1 MLFPGRLGD
10 PAAHR
15 RQRRCVRHA
24 QERAGSVSGDRVIRF
39 GTAAVVCAV
48 AGFAAVVSY
57 SHIYGLG
64 RAHGQDGTAARLLP
78 LSVDGLILAASLVLL
93 HEARNDRDA
102 PVLARL
108 MLWLG
113 IGATIGANIAYGAGY
128 GLLGALI
135 SAWPAVAFIGT
146 VEIAM
151 QQVRRARGPQAATVA
166 PAVPEVPGDV
176 DQAVR
181 TAYAAS
187 VAAGVPLSQRAM
199 AERFGLSRRK
209 VSQLIADITVESNGH
224 LLAGKAA

>member
-1 MLFPGRLGD
+1 M
-10 PAAHR
+10 
-15 RQRRCVRHA
+15 
-24 QERAGSVSGDRVIRF
+24 SGDRVIRF
-39 GTAAVVCAV
+39 ATAAVVCAV
-48 AGFAAVVSY
+48 AAFAAVVSY

-102 PVLARL
+102 PRLARL

-113 IGATIGANIAYGAGY
+113 ISATISANIACGAGY

-135 SAWPAVAFIGT
+135 SAWPAVAFIGS

-151 QQVRRARGPQAATVA
+151 QQVRRAHMPRAATIGSA
-166 PAVPEVPGDV
+166 GREVPGDV
-176 DQAVR
+176 EQAVR
-181 TAYAAS
+181 AAYAAS
-187 VAAGVPLSQRAM
+187 VAAGQPLSQRAM

-209 VSQLIADITVESNGH
+209 VSQLVASVSVESNGH
-224 LLAGKAA
+224 LLAGTEA